1 MKWITQKGNIRHLNP
16 KKYAI
21 SWDGPSISLFQ
32 FNVKQYFK
40 EAWEDDIVGEEVT
53 LPYTR
58 LRVDILNFT
67 RKIAVECNGKFHAEH
82 TSYFQKTKEDFYW
95 QVTKDV
101 QKEMLLE
108 LNGFRVIEIYEK
120 NMPLTEPWI
129 IKTFG
134 HKIIC

>member
-1 MKWITQKGNIRHLNP
+1 MKWITHKGNIRHLNE
-16 KKYAI
+16 KRYLI
-21 SWDGPSISLFQ
+21 DWEGPSLSNFQ
-32 FNVKQYFK
+32 KSVKEFFSFY
-40 EAWEDDIVGEEVT
+40 WEGERVGEEVT

-58 LRVDILNFT
+58 LRVDIVNFT

-82 TSYFQKTKEDFYW
+82 TSYFQKTKEDFHW